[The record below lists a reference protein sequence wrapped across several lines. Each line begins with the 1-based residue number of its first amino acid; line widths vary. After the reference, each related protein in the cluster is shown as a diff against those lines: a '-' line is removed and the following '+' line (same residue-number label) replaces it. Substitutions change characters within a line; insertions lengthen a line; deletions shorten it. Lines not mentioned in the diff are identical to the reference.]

1 MLTTIASSAVR
12 SENSTAGRRSFLQSH
27 RGALMGAFSRPA
39 SHQVGPT
46 ILLVL
51 AYLFAPGRH
60 PASVTTGGS
69 GIARGAI
76 TRGEE
81 ESIAENCPACGDGAG
96 RKESNILVLWAA
108 PGHYLHPPRKPRH
121 TRAAGRALQKLIDEC
136 CKLANRG

>member
-1 MLTTIASSAVR
+1 VLTTIASSAVR
-12 SENSTAGRRSFLQSH
+12 SENSIPGRRSFLQSH

-39 SHQVGPT
+39 SHRVGPT
-46 ILLVL
+46 IVLFL

-69 GIARGAI
+69 AIARGAI

-81 ESIAENCPACGDGAG
+81 ERIAENCPACGGLVECG
-96 RKESNILVLWAA
+96 RTKGKQRTRALGC
-108 PGHYLHPPRKPRH
+108 PGHYLHRPRKPRH

-136 CKLANRG
+136 CCK